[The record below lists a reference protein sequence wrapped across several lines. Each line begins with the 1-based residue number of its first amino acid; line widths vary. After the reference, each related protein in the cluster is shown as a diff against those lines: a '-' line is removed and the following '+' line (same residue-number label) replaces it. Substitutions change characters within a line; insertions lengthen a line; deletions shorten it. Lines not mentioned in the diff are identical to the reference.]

1 MTLDLKSEKTYR
13 ALFETYYNPLCNFA
27 YRMLKDRD
35 KAEDVVQDVFLQIW
49 EKRSRITIDSSL
61 QSYLFQATRNKV
73 IEWIR
78 KEKLFLE
85 YEQSERIKEELAD
98 VDQEAEKFM
107 RLEKL
112 YTFIRQLPPKCQ
124 EVFILSK
131 VNGLTYRE
139 IAEDLNIS
147 VKTVENQIGRALHL
161 LRQKFGKKI

>member
-85 YEQSERIKEELAD
+85 YEQSERIKEESVD

-112 YTFIRQLPPKCQ
+112 YTYIRQLPPKCQ